1 MQDRP
6 SSAELLESLA
16 ELLETEVLPSV
27 EGPLRYRVLVGLN
40 LTRIVEREIRL
51 SPAQQRGERARLV
64 ALLGEQPA
72 PGPVADQVFDL
83 NARLEARLRSQVPG
97 DDEAFTHDLLEALEA
112 TAREKLA
119 VCRPGYDDYDPATEV
134 G

>member
-6 SSAELLESLA
+6 SSAELLEALA
-16 ELLETEVLPSV
+16 ELLEDEVLPSV
-27 EGPLRYRVLVGLN
+27 EGPLRYRTLVGLN

-51 SPAQQRGERARLV
+51 SPAQLSGERARLV
-64 ALLGEQPA
+64 ALLGEQPV
-72 PGPVADQVFDL
+72 PGPVSDQVFDL
-83 NARLEARLRSQVPG
+83 NARLEARLRSQGAV
-97 DDEAFTHDLLEALEA
+97 DDPAFTADLLEALEA